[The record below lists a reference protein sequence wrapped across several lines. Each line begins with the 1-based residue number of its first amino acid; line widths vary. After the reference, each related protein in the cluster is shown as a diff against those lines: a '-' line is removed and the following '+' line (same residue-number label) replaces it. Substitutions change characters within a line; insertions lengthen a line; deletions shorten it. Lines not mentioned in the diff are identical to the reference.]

1 MHPIPALSLSL
12 LTVGLMAGS
21 PSALAQTGKAEP
33 IEHVAKLS
41 PANKA
46 ASPPSRHSKSDAQA
60 RTDAGESLT
69 PQQIALGSRVL
80 TGTAQCEFNQSVSV
94 DPMLDKPGHFRVAF
108 KKATYT
114 MTPRETT
121 TGAVRLEDQRNG
133 IVWLQIPA
141 KSMMMNHKAGQRMV
155 DGCMHAEQRA
165 AAAAVKA
172 AAR

>member
-1 MHPIPALSLSL
+1 MHSIATLSLSL
-12 LTVGLMAGS
+12 LTVGLLAGS

-33 IEHVAKLS
+33 INQVAKLS
-41 PANKA
+41 PAKKA
-46 ASPPSRHSKSDAQA
+46 ASPSSKHSSADAKA
-60 RTDAGESLT
+60 HDDVNESLT
-69 PQQIALGSRVL
+69 AQQIALGSRVL
-80 TGTAQCEFNQSVSV
+80 TGTARCEFNQSVSV

-108 KKATYT
+108 NKATYT
-114 MTPRETT
+114 MTPRETS